1 MPGLVWAP
9 LTEADLP
16 GLRCL
21 AQACLRE
28 DGGLP
33 LLAEDQTLRSRLL
46 AGAGIGA
53 RDELGEVVAAAGLT
67 PDRDGGMTA
76 LGLVH
81 PSFRRLGIGRQ
92 LVAWAREQLDGAAVR
107 IAVES
112 LTDSADDLLRE
123 NGMVQTF
130 AETVMRH
137 DLSDIPRVRIPAGVR
152 TVAFGDD
159 SAHAF
164 HTAYVRS
171 FADRPGFPDPEP
183 SEAEWLGFLR
193 EDRDFRPDLS
203 RVALTDEG
211 EPVGFV
217 TISDNWIDQVG
228 VVPQW
233 RGRGLG
239 AHLTARSLTA
249 IAASGADEAWL
260 CVNVDNPTARALYE
274 RLGFT
279 AYGTRARYAEPEHA
293 AVVRVEH
300 P

>member
-16 GLRCL
+16 GLRRL
-21 AQACLRE
+21 AEACLRE

-33 LLAEDQTLRSRLL
+33 LLTEDELLRARLL
-46 AGAGIGA
+46 AGPSIGA
-53 RDELGEVVAAAGLT
+53 RDELGEVVAAAGLAH
-67 PDRDGGMTA
+67 DSDGGMTA

-92 LVAWAREQLDGAAVR
+92 LVTWAREQLDGVAVR
-107 IAVES
+107 IVVEA
-112 LTDSADDLLRE
+112 LNESADDLLRE

-137 DLSDIPRVRIPAGVR
+137 DLSEVPRVKIPAGVT
-152 TVAFGDD
+152 TVAFGDE

-164 HTAYVRS
+164 HTAYVKS
-171 FADRPGFPDPEP
+171 FADRPGFPDPTE
-183 SEAEWLGFLR
+183 SEWIGFLR
-193 EDRDFRPDLS
+193 EDHGFRPDLS

-260 CVNVDNPTARALYE
+260 CVNVDNPTARELYE
-274 RLGFT
+274 KLGFT
-279 AYGTRARYAEPEHA
+279 VHGTRARYTEAEHA

>member
-16 GLRCL
+16 GLRRL
-21 AQACLRE
+21 AQACLAE

-33 LLAEDQTLRSRLL
+33 LLMQDETLRSRLL
-46 AGAGIGA
+46 AGPGIAA
-53 RDELGEVVAAAGLT
+53 RDELGEVVAAAGLVHD
-67 PDRDGGMTA
+67 PDGGMTA

-81 PSFRRLGIGRQ
+81 PSFRRLGIGGQ
-92 LVAWAREQLDGAAVR
+92 LVRWAREQLDGRPVR
-107 IAVES
+107 IVVED
-112 LTDSADDLLRE
+112 LTESADDLLRE

-137 DLSDIPRVRIPAGVR
+137 DLSDIPRVKIPGGVR
-152 TVAFGDD
+152 TIAFGDD
-159 SAHAF
+159 TAHDF
-164 HTAYVRS
+164 YTAYVRS
-171 FADRPGFPDPEP
+171 FADRPGFPEP
-183 SEAEWLGFLR
+183 TESEWVGFLR

-217 TISDNWIDQVG
+217 TISDSWIDQVG

-249 IAASGADEAWL
+249 IAAEGADQAWL
-260 CVNVDNPTARALYE
+260 CVNVDNPAARELYE
-274 RLGFT
+274 HLGFT
-279 AYGTRARYAEPEHA
+279 VFGTRARYTEHQHA
-293 AVVRVEH
+293 AVVRVRH